1 MEIKRLTRGDEN
13 IWFKALS
20 ILLAETG
27 EGAEKASLEDIA
39 AAISDERC
47 YLLVALHDDEPVG
60 LLSAYRFPDV
70 RTGGHLA
77 YLYDI
82 EVLDEKRGRGIG
94 KGLVN
99 TLIACCTRDGVRLV
113 WAGTDMANK
122 AARQTFVTTGGKVE
136 GDAYV
141 EYEWDRL
148 DDAMSPA
155 CPSASSVCPLT
166 KPSSS

>member
-1 MEIKRLTRGDEN
+1 MEIRRLESGDEN

-20 ILLAETG
+20 ILLADTD
-27 EGAEKASLEDIA
+27 EGTVKASLEDIA
-39 AAISDERC
+39 AAISDDRC

-70 RTGGHLA
+70 RTGGSLA

-82 EVLDEKRGRGIG
+82 EVMDEKRGRGIG

-99 TLIACCTRDGVRLV
+99 ALIACCKRDGVRLV

-141 EYEWDRL
+141 ENEWDRL
-148 DDAMSPA
+148 DDAISSA
-155 CPSASSVCPLT
+155 CPPASPVSALT
-166 KPSSS
+166 EPSS